1 MLDDNSGEKS
11 LWNDAWFYFLF
22 LSEVRHNMEVSH
34 DTLHFIV
41 YDEGKQI
48 WRVITFLR
56 MYILD
61 HEEIKFTIL
70 PHFPL
75 FNNVKATIYTL
86 KWCLINMFDN
96 LLLWQRTE
104 KKMLKQVVQFFFLI
118 FKSKNKETWLS
129 CKFYWPVKFSVHAFG
144 MLCILQ

>member
-1 MLDDNSGEKS
+1 
-11 LWNDAWFYFLF
+11 
-22 LSEVRHNMEVSH
+22 MEVSH

-75 FNNVKATIYTL
+75 LNNVKATIYTL
-86 KWCLINMFDN
+86 K
-96 LLLWQRTE
+96 
-104 KKMLKQVVQFFFLI
+104 
-118 FKSKNKETWLS
+118 
-129 CKFYWPVKFSVHAFG
+129 
-144 MLCILQ
+144 